1 MMAKLSRGVIQTIAT
16 VSSRAFVGLFRFAT
30 TDHTG
35 ATQRLA
41 NMPKMGFLASLTYI
55 LWQFVMAVL
64 GALVVGVLVFLLIA
78 YVIPFMLE
86 LFL

>member
-16 VSSRAFVGLFRFAT
+16 VSSNAIIGLFRFAT

-41 NMPKMGFLASLTYI
+41 NMPKMGFLASLMYI
-55 LWQFVMAVL
+55 LWQFVIAVL
-64 GALVVGVLVFLLIA
+64 GALVVGILAFLLIA
-78 YVIPFMLE
+78 YAIPFGLQ
-86 LFL
+86 LLL